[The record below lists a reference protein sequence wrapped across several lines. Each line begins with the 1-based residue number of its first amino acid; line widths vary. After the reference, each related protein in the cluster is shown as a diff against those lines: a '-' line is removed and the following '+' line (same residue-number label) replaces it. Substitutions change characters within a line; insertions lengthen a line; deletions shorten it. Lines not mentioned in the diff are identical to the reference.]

1 MVKDIRFADDQGM
14 VASSERGLQSIMDRL
29 EATAGNCGM
38 KINTKKS
45 KVMKVSR
52 NIGGKMNITI
62 GRHKIEQIESFKYL
76 GSTITEDRRCEQEI
90 EIRIALAKEAFNK
103 REGLLLRKFK

>member
-38 KINTKKS
+38 KINTKKT
-45 KVMKVSR
+45 KVMKVSG
-52 NIGGKMNITI
+52 NIGGKLNITI
-62 GRHKIEQIESFKYL
+62 GGYKIEQVESFKYL
-76 GSTITEDRRCEQEI
+76 GSTITENGRCEQEI
-90 EIRIALAKEAFNK
+90 KNK
-103 REGLLLRKFK
+103 NSISQGGVQ